1 MRLACIGIGS
11 NAIRLLEAQWE
22 QEGLC
27 AVRRERRGT
36 RLFAGLV
43 DGKLTEQSIQSSVD
57 AVAELAMLARRDG
70 AQEIFVFATSA
81 VRDALNGEDFVL
93 AAQEASGTHIDIITG
108 EEEAVLSYI
117 GASNGGRCGVIDIGG
132 GSTEFTIGEG
142 HDVLGAVS
150 LQMGAVRM
158 NGQTPIFCREDYEET
173 VERCIHLIRR
183 DAQSLLNLP
192 RAKNWAGVGGTM
204 TTIGAMQ
211 RGVIYGFV
219 DYFPGFAPFSYVR
232 GSDGMMHETENYLV
246 VANLSQIQ
254 SSWGVLPYQIW
265 IKNRDDS
272 GYLYEFIE
280 EQGMRLNSLKDSSA
294 MLVEIKNDPVLQGT
308 NGILTVGFIVV
319 LLLCSVGFLIY
330 WILSIKSRSLQF
342 GIFRAMG
349 MSMREV
355 LSMLVNEQVFISGSA
370 IAVGALVGNLA
381 SRLYMPLIQLAYA
394 ASDNALPLE
403 VVNLPA
409 DNVRLFAVIGAM
421 MLLCMVVLGAMISR
435 LKIAQALKL
444 GED

>member
-158 NGQTPIFCREDYEET
+158 NAQTPILTTEDYEAT
-173 VERCIHLIRR
+173 VERCMNIIRR
-183 DAQSLLNLP
+183 DAPALLACPP
-192 RAKNWAGVGGTM
+192 RRHWVGVGGTM
-204 TTIGAMQ
+204 TTLGAMQ
-211 RGVIYGFV
+211 RGVPLF
-219 DYFPGFAPFSYVR
+219 DASLCE
-232 GSDGMMHETENYLV
+232 GMIMTRQDVCAWGRKLARLPMAERRQIMGLMPHRADIIPSG
-246 VANLSQIQ
+246 VA
-254 SSWGVLPYQIW
+254 
-265 IKNRDDS
+265 
-272 GYLYEFIE
+272 
-280 EQGMRLNSLKDSSA
+280 
-294 MLVEIKNDPVLQGT
+294 
-308 NGILTVGFIVV
+308 ILE
-319 LLLCSVGFLIY
+319 
-330 WILSIKSRSLQF
+330 
-342 GIFRAMG
+342 A
-349 MSMREV
+349 
-355 LSMLVNEQVFISGSA
+355 
-370 IAVGALVGNLA
+370 
-381 SRLYMPLIQLAYA
+381 
-394 ASDNALPLE
+394 
-403 VVNLPA
+403 
-409 DNVRLFAVIGAM
+409 
-421 MLLCMVVLGAMISR
+421 AMISFSMPCLHLSAHGNMDGY
-435 LKIAQALKL
+435 LKKKFSEIY
-444 GED
+444 